1 VAGKI
6 KLDKGQ
12 NYGGIKMEQELTL
25 DLREIFEIIRKRIWI
40 IVSITVAVTLISG
53 ILSFFVIAPTY
64 EAKTSIIIGKDASAD
79 PKTEAVQYNDVMMY
93 QKLVKTY
100 SEIAK
105 SRLVAESTIKKL
117 NLDLTTEALL
127 QSVTITPQ
135 ADTQIMMLKAE
146 SKKPEDAVAIV
157 NNLAQ
162 SFIEESQRLY
172 PTGNI
177 QIMDTAAFPKNPI
190 KPKKALNVAIAFF
203 LGLMVS
209 LGIVFLIEYMDNTIK
224 TESDVEKYLDL
235 PVIGLIPRNL
245 EE

>member
-1 VAGKI
+1 
-6 KLDKGQ
+6 
-12 NYGGIKMEQELTL
+12 MEQEVTL
-25 DLREIFEIIRKRIWI
+25 DLREIFDVIRKRIWI
-40 IVSITVAVTLISG
+40 IVSITVAATLISG
-53 ILSFFVIAPTY
+53 ILSFFVIEPTY
-64 EAKTSIIIGKDASAD
+64 EAKTSIIIGKDMSAQAQN
-79 PKTEAVQYNDVMMY
+79 ESVQYNDVMMY

-117 NLDLTTEALL
+117 NLDLTTEALIK
-127 QSVTITPQ
+127 SVTVTPQ
-135 ADTQIMMLKAE
+135 ADTQIMLLKAQ

-177 QIMDTAAFPKNPI
+177 QVMDTAAFPKDPI

-203 LGLMVS
+203 LGLMIS
-209 LGIVFLIEYMDNTIK
+209 FGLVFLLEYMDNTIK

-235 PVIGLIPRNL
+235 PVIGIIPKNL